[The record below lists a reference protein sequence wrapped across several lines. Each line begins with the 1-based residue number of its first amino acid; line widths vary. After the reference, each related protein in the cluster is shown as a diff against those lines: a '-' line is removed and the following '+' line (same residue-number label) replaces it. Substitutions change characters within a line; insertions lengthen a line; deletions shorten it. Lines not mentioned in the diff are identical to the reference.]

1 MVTIFSLK
9 LPQCTQ
15 ENVFKRRLWTLE
27 MGIKNLIPTKK
38 LSQKSQVKKLNQGQT
53 VSGYSC
59 GS

>member
-27 MGIKNLIPTKK
+27 MGIKNLIPTKQ

-53 VSGYSC
+53 I